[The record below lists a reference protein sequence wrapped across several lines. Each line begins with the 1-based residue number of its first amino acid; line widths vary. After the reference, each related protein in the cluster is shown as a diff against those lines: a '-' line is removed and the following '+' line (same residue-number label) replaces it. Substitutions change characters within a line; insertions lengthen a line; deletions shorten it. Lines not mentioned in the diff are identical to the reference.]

1 MNTLVLAA
9 EEADAGIQL
18 ILPAGAELV
27 YGAVSFL
34 IVYVVLRW
42 LAFPRINQLLEDRG
56 AAIQGRLEEAEQ
68 KLAEAEKT
76 RRRYERQLSEAE
88 DEADRIIEE
97 AKQTGESLRQDI
109 VAKAEAEAAS
119 IVERAQNEVANER
132 DRALQELRGDV
143 GQVSVELAARIVEK
157 ELDPNAH
164 QALVDEYI
172 SRLSRQN

>member
-1 MNTLVLAA
+1 MNALVLAA
-9 EEADAGIQL
+9 EAESGLPL

-27 YGAVSFL
+27 YGAISFL
-34 IVYVVLRW
+34 IVYMVLRW
-42 LAFPRINQLLEDRG
+42 LAFPRINQLLEDRRT
-56 AAIQGRLEEAEQ
+56 AIQGRLEEAEQ
-68 KLAEAEKT
+68 KLADAEET

-109 VAKAEAEAAS
+109 VAKAEAEATS

-132 DRALQELRGDV
+132 DRALQELRRDV

-157 ELDPNAH
+157 ELDPDAH